1 MTFNRSPAVITCHDG
16 LTASDFCETQIPQI
30 YWREGLRSSQAH
42 RSLRRYPWFRAHL
55 LLAVCWHNGQRTIFN
70 GHSAQR
76 WHNGQRAIFDGHSDQ
91 RCSSVLYGLLAEV
104 LRCAVQ
110 AHNHGSAAFRQTIR
124 VCLCK
129 GQKTANANGHRKME
143 SSSRQC
149 VSPHKP

>member
-55 LLAVCWHNGQRTIFN
+55 LLAVC
-70 GHSAQR
+70 

-149 VSPHKP
+149 VSPHKPCVRK